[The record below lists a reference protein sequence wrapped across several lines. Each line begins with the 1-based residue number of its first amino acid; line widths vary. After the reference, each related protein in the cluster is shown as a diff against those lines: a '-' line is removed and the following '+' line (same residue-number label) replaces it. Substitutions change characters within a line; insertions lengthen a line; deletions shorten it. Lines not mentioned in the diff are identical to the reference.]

1 MEFIAKDG
9 TKFTNYDDA
18 RKYEE
23 ELDNSVTLE
32 KCVADL
38 RSGVANNKVFIA
50 NIKENDG
57 KISSTILIHDDNGID
72 NNLKE
77 AIILNTYGEPVSFFP
92 NTFSAD
98 VVYTIEPIKQN
109 DKYIETI
116 AEALTGNTSTFNETE
131 SFISIN
137 GVVIYSR
144 NKNDISKNYREKIKS
159 EGCHCI
165 ETSVDFFSKL
175 LGLYI

>member
-38 RSGVANNKVFIA
+38 RSGIANNKVFIA

-57 KISSTILIHDDNGID
+57 KISSIILIHDDNGID

-98 VVYTIEPIKQN
+98 VVYTIEIYLKPEEHKAYFVVN
-109 DKYIETI
+109 
-116 AEALTGNTSTFNETE
+116 GE
-131 SFISIN
+131 SN
-137 GVVIYSR
+137 GDYFV
-144 NKNDISKNYREKIKS
+144 E
-159 EGCHCI
+159 
-165 ETSVDFFSKL
+165 L
-175 LGLYI
+175 